1 MASRKGIP
9 VFNLA
14 TKDGQSR
21 FEAFLAGE
29 KVSAGGTAMLSV
41 SDEGLI
47 KAVTFKHKG
56 IVAINREVYDTL
68 NDKQRHALAL
78 HEIGVHYG
86 LERMIG
92 KAAFNELLDKMD
104 ALRGRS
110 ANVDAAFASVPADTK
125 SENVRE
131 EALAYLVENYANMPF
146 VKRLMQ
152 MIKAW
157 SNVRCRRDGR
167 HTRRSRRECRGRPAR
182 RER

>member
-86 LERMIG
+86 LERMIR
-92 KAAFNELLDKMD
+92 AA
-104 ALRGRS
+104 
-110 ANVDAAFASVPADTK
+110 
-125 SENVRE
+125 
-131 EALAYLVENYANMPF
+131 
-146 VKRLMQ
+146 
-152 MIKAW
+152 W
-157 SNVRCRRDGR
+157 
-167 HTRRSRRECRGRPAR
+167 
-182 RER
+182 